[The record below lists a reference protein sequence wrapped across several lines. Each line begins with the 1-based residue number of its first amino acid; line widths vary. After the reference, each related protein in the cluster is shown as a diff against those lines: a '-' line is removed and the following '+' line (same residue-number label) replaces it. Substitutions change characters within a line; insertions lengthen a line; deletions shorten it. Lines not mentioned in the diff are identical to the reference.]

1 MAGENRDRPPVEP
14 PPLRGIVSD
23 LGVDQEMKI
32 EVTETPDAADM
43 EFLSRGIQAFN
54 KETVPGLPEVSQDLK
69 FAVFARD
76 ERGKVVGGIRANAFW
91 GYLCIELLWLSEEA
105 RGSGAGKQLVERAE
119 TFAVE
124 HGFRH
129 ARVETTS
136 FQAKPFYEK
145 LGYEVYGV
153 LDDFPEGHTSFYLR
167 KDLQAG

>member
-1 MAGENRDRPPVEP
+1 
-14 PPLRGIVSD
+14 
-23 LGVDQEMKI
+23 MKI
-32 EVTETPDAADM
+32 EVTKTPEPADM
-43 EFLSRGIQAFN
+43 DFLSQGIQAFN
-54 KETVPGLPEVSQDLK
+54 RQTVPGLPEVSQDLK

-76 ERGKVVGGIRANAFW
+76 EQGDLIGGIRANAFW

-105 RGSGAGKQLVERAE
+105 RGNGIGKQLVERAE
-119 TFAVE
+119 AFAIE

-145 LGYEVYGV
+145 LGYQVYGV
-153 LDDFPEGHTSFYLR
+153 LEDFPEGHKAFYLR

>member
-1 MAGENRDRPPVEP
+1 
-14 PPLRGIVSD
+14 
-23 LGVDQEMKI
+23 MKI
-32 EVTETPDAADM
+32 EVTQTPDPADM
-43 EFLSRGIQAFN
+43 EFLSQGIQGFN
-54 KETVPGLPEVSQDLK
+54 RGTVPGLPEVAQDLK

-76 ERGKVVGGIRANAFW
+76 DRGKLVGGIRANAFW

-105 RGSGAGKQLVERAE
+105 RGYGAGKRLVEGAE
-119 TFAVE
+119 AFAME

-145 LGYEVYGV
+145 LGYKVYGV
-153 LDDFPEGHTSFYLR
+153 LDDFPEGHQSFYLH